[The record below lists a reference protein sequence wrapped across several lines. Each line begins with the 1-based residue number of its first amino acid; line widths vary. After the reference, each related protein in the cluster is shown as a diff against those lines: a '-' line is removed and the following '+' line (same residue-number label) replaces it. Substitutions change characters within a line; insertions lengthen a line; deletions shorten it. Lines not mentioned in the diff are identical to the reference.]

1 MLYENLNVGKQK
13 QMMGQDGTC
22 PCCGTEIEDQM
33 HLYQCTNED
42 MTNAFNEAI
51 RTIKSKLVKDGI
63 PSDVYNAYINA
74 LCKAARREHPDKT
87 YTGPNSNEI
96 FQILEQQSTLGSISV
111 LRGFIHREWT
121 YLLQRKKMQQVLK
134 PTKEKTREKDAI
146 EQTVSLLRGSWNLFE
161 AVWKARNCI
170 LHGGENEIEGRAH
183 SQMLERLLEY
193 RRERFTMLRACDQFI
208 IAHWVSDVIK
218 WPRDRMMAKLETLD
232 KLHRLYVLEIEREAR
247 GLQAITDYFQPIT
260 KETEGD

>member
-51 RTIKSKLVKDGI
+51 RTIKSQLVKDGI
-63 PSDVYNAYINA
+63 PSDVYNAYIYA
-74 LCKAARREHPDKT
+74 LCKAARRDHPDKT

-96 FQILEQQSTLGSISV
+96 HQILEQQSTLGSISV

-121 YLLQRKKMQQVLK
+121 YLLQRKKMQY
-134 PTKEKTREKDAI
+134 
-146 EQTVSLLRGSWNLFE
+146 G
-161 AVWKARNCI
+161 
-170 LHGGENEIEGRAH
+170 
-183 SQMLERLLEY
+183 Y
-193 RRERFTMLRACDQFI
+193 
-208 IAHWVSDVIK
+208 
-218 WPRDRMMAKLETLD
+218 
-232 KLHRLYVLEIEREAR
+232 
-247 GLQAITDYFQPIT
+247 
-260 KETEGD
+260 